1 MGSLYPGR
9 PEPLDTSHA
18 LVLPVQKGSG
28 PGSITLSLACMS
40 AARRVVLAMSGA
52 SKADAVR
59 LCLQDQ
65 QAPGAFPA
73 QMVRCPAGEVTWLL
87 DAGAASKLDAAP
99 GVAALL

>member
-1 MGSLYPGR
+1 
-9 PEPLDTSHA
+9 
-18 LVLPVQKGSG
+18 
-28 PGSITLSLACMS
+28 MS